1 MKKLIYTFLFFFC
14 FPIFVYS
21 QANKVTYQY
30 TTSYSIKTIHL
41 FYNGEE
47 SLFTEGGFNK
57 ESDEKFKVEDSNY
70 SKMKV
75 SINNSDSIGD
85 YQYIKN
91 GKIQERRLAGETY
104 YMVVED
110 FTPLNWQLIDSTQK
124 IGNYICQLASTF
136 CYGRTFYA
144 WYTSEIP
151 SDKAP
156 WKLGGLPGL
165 VLHAYDSEKKYEWKA
180 TNIEFGVEF
189 DFSRYPSEK
198 EQKITLKEYINIE
211 DENYK
216 KMVRKAEDIAAQFGA
231 TAEFKEKGFTFIEKE
246 PKR

>member
-1 MKKLIYTFLFFFC
+1 MKKIIYTFLFFIFS
-14 FPIFVYS
+14 PIFIYS
-21 QANKVTYQY
+21 QVNKITYQY
-30 TTSYSIKTIHL
+30 ITPYSIKPTYL
-41 FYNGEE
+41 FYSNEE
-47 SLFTEGGFNK
+47 SLFTELGFDK
-57 ESDEKFKVEDSNY
+57 EKDKKYQVDDSDFSE
-70 SKMKV
+70 MKV
-75 SINNSDSIGD
+75 SIDNSDSIGD
-85 YQYIKN
+85 YQYITK
-91 GKIQERRLAGETY
+91 GQIQERRLAGKTY

-124 IGNYICQLASTF
+124 IGNYTCQFASTT

-180 TNIEFGVEF
+180 TNIEFSGEF

-198 EQKITLKEYINIE
+198 EQKITLKEYMDIE

-216 KMVRKAEDIAAQFGA
+216 KMVQKAEAIAAQFGA
-231 TAEFKEKGFTFIEKE
+231 TAEFKEKGFSFIEKE